1 MSYRSVLNNGGIMQ
15 KSGSNITI
23 IMPIAFLLVLL
34 IVPFTMNYL
43 SHLMTVARESA
54 IPLVMKL
61 PVVDSSAF
69 TVPKK
74 VRQYEGFEVSMHL
87 ATKKLADLINKIG
100 EMTTEG
106 TGVQGITGKVSPE
119 MQAEI
124 IGDGLIVE
132 NRGPQEQLYVMDDET
147 HWTWNVFPESSGNH
161 KIKFRLHLH
170 VYEDGKDTPTI
181 VDVADANVNVQGNLS
196 GWVARNWG
204 WMALLFI
211 LPIVVWQVKR
221 RYSSISSSG
230 E

>member
-1 MSYRSVLNNGGIMQ
+1 MR
-15 KSGSNITI
+15 KSGSNLTI
-23 IMPIAFLLVLL
+23 IMPAAILLVLL

-54 IPLVMKL
+54 IPLIIKF

-69 TVPKK
+69 TVPPK

-106 TGVQGITGKVSPE
+106 TGVHGITGKVSPE
-119 MQAEI
+119 MKAEI

-132 NRGPQEQLYVMDDET
+132 NRGAQEQLYVMDDET

-196 GWVARNWG
+196 GWIARNWG
-204 WMALLFI
+204 WMVLLFM
-211 LPIVVWQVKR
+211 LPIVGWQVKR
-221 RYSSISSSG
+221 KYFSISFLG
-230 E
+230 

>member
-1 MSYRSVLNNGGIMQ
+1 MR
-15 KSGSNITI
+15 KSGSNFTI
-23 IMPIAFLLVLL
+23 LLPAAMLLVLL

-43 SHLMTVARESA
+43 SHLMSVARESA
-54 IPLVMKL
+54 IPLIIKF

-69 TVPKK
+69 TIPSD

-87 ATKKLADLINKIG
+87 ATRKLANLINKIG

-124 IGDGLIVE
+124 VGVGLIVE
-132 NRGPQEQLYVMDDET
+132 NQGPQEQLYVMDDET
-147 HWTWNVFPESSGNH
+147 HWQWHVFPESSGYH

-170 VYEDGKDTPTI
+170 VYANSKDTPTI
-181 VDVADANVNVQGNLS
+181 VDVAEANVHVHGNLS
-196 GWVARNWG
+196 GWIARNWG
-204 WMALLFI
+204 WMVLLLI
-211 LPIVVWQVKR
+211 IPIVGWQVKQ
-221 RYSSISSSG
+221 RYSRNSPS